1 MWLELGF
8 TQFTIGNGT
17 RSSSRTSYLAP
28 QYSNRKNLFV
38 LLNAQVSRLLQSGT
52 NQGQPIF
59 QKVEFMS
66 SSGALTTATARKE
79 IILSAGSMGT
89 PSILMHSGIGDH
101 TLLSSLG
108 ITTIV
113 HNPSVGRNMSDH
125 PAVSNQWTTDS
136 TDTFEAFTRNDTA
149 TTVDLALWSDSRSG
163 VFASGTFNNVGWIRL
178 PSNASIF
185 RTEPDPAPGPKTA
198 HFELLVSV
206 SLSVL
211 LCDFKG
217 FSILTCYT

>member
-1 MWLELGF
+1 MWFELGF
-8 TQFTIGNGT
+8 AQFTIGNGT

-28 QYSNRKNLFV
+28 QYSNRKKLSV
-38 LLNAQVSRLLQSGT
+38 LINAQVSRLLQSGT
-52 NQGQPIF
+52 SRGQPIF

-79 IILSAGSMGT
+79 IILSAGAIGT

-113 HNPSVGRNMSDH
+113 DNPSVGKNLSDH
-125 PAVSNQWTTDS
+125 PAVRNQWTTNS

-149 TTVDLALWSDSRSG
+149 AAVDLALWTESRSG

-185 RTEPDPAPGPKTA
+185 RTVPDPASGPKTA
-198 HFELLVSV
+198 HFQLLIGV
-206 SLSVL
+206 SLSIFV
-211 LCDFKG
+211 CDFEG
-217 FSILTCYT
+217 FSVLT

>member
-1 MWLELGF
+1 
-8 TQFTIGNGT
+8 
-17 RSSSRTSYLAP
+17 
-28 QYSNRKNLFV
+28 
-38 LLNAQVSRLLQSGT
+38 LLNAQVSRLLKSGT
-52 NQGQPIF
+52 SGDQPIF
-59 QKVEFMS
+59 QTVEFIS

-108 ITTIV
+108 IPTIV
-113 HNPSVGRNMSDH
+113 DNASVGKNLSDH
-125 PAVSNQWTTDS
+125 PVVGNQWTTDS

-149 TTVDLALWSDSRSG
+149 TAVDLALWSDSRSG

-185 RTEPDPAPGPKTA
+185 RTEPDPASGPKTG
-198 HFELLVSV
+198 HFELLISV
-206 SLSVL
+206 GLSVFQGIFDTDMLCIERIKSTAISNVRKL
-211 LCDFKG
+211 L
-217 FSILTCYT
+217 LN